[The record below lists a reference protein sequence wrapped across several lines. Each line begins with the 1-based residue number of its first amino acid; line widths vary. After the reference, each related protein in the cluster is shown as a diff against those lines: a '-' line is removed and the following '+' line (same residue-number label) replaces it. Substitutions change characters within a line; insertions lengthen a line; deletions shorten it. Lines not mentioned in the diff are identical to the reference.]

1 MAHASRLLVLKGCC
15 CCCRRSPS
23 FPCCLSAR
31 DQAILCVH
39 AKGAPIA
46 SRCCLLCARV
56 CESRCSHRVCAF
68 ASASLSVTG
77 RLVAAKN
84 RTKSRHHH
92 PLFLSLPHLSS
103 TSLFQSNAS
112 FFAEGASR
120 ILIFRLSFSLSLS
133 LPLLPHAPL
142 FSPSLALPFKGKEIR
157 RRERERGKFASLRRS
172 CSSPLLLLRLLC
184 CNNRS
189 RVSFFPACV
198 CECVSE

>member
-133 LPLLPHAPL
+133 LSYLMLL
-142 FSPSLALPFKGKEIR
+142 SSLHHSLCLLKGKR
-157 RRERERGKFASLRRS
+157 YGGGREREGSLLLFVVRVRRRS
-172 CSSPLLLLRLLC
+172 CCCGCCAATTEVVSHFFLR
-184 CNNRS
+184 
-189 RVSFFPACV
+189 ACV
-198 CECVSE
+198 SV